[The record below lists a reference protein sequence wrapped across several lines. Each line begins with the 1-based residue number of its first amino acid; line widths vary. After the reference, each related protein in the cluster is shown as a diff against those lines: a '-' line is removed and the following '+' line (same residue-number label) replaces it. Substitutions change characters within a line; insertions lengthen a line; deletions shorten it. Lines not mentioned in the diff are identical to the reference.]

1 MSRYGQSAGLAWKC
15 MIWLMTNLYRV
26 LTGIVLVA
34 LVLQHRSFAQQSGA
48 DDSELKNFPRR
59 FLQEERE
66 LWTSPLRIHQE
77 DLKWLLPLGVGTAG
91 FVLIDRKVSE
101 DVSEE
106 PALQRPSNI
115 VSQAG
120 AGPLVAVPLSMI
132 ALGLFS
138 HNART
143 VQAGGAGLEA
153 FLHSGI
159 IVQVLKTA
167 TNRERPNKTPGD
179 GGFWDGGKSFPS
191 GHAITTWAF
200 AAAMSDQYPDK
211 KWVGVSGYSVATAV
225 SLARVGSRNHFPSD
239 VLVGSSLGWLI
250 GHYVSRHHQ
259 H

>member
-1 MSRYGQSAGLAWKC
+1 MAKVTPLNTEGSKQ
-15 MIWLMTNLYRV
+15 NRV
-26 LTGIVLVA
+26 LSGCLLIA
-34 LVLQHRSFAQQSGA
+34 LVLQQSSFAQQSGA
-48 DDSELKNFPRR
+48 ADSELKGFSGR
-59 FLQEERE
+59 FLQEERD
-66 LWTSPLRIHQE
+66 LWTSPLRIQPE
-77 DLKWLLPLGVGTAG
+77 DMKWLLPLGVGGAG

-101 DVSEE
+101 DVTEASG
-106 PALQRPSNI
+106 LRRPSNI
-115 VSQAG
+115 ISQVG
-120 AGPLVAVPLSMI
+120 AGPLVAVPLSMM
-132 ALGLFS
+132 ALGHFS
-138 HNART
+138 HNARIG
-143 VQAGGAGLEA
+143 QAGTAGLEA
-153 FLHSGI
+153 FLHSGL

-167 TNRERPNKTPGD
+167 TNRERPNKTLGD